1 MSLQDPAFKMSKSH
15 SDPKTRILITDSP
28 DEIRKKIMSALTD
41 SVNSVSY
48 DPRNR
53 PGVSNL
59 LQILSHFDTEGRS
72 AEDLGLAYSNLTL
85 RELKTLVSD
94 NIAQSL
100 LPIRKRY
107 EEVMAEDN
115 GAYIDHVQAK
125 GAEKARESAEETM
138 SVIREKTRLHG
149 F

>member
-1 MSLQDPAFKMSKSH
+1 MSLQNPAFKMSKSH

-94 NIAQSL
+94 NIARSL

-107 EEVMAEDN
+107 EEVMAENN

-125 GAEKARESAEETM
+125 GAEKARESAEEMM